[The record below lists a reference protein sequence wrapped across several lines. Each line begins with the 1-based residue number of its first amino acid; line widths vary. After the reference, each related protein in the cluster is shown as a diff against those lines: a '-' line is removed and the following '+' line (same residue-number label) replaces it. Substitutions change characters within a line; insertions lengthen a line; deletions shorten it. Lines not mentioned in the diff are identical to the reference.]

1 MAIIDSLV
9 DLLRIPSIS
18 ALPAHKSDCLRA
30 AAWIRDF
37 IPNARLV
44 EKEACNPIIRADY
57 CDAPGKPTLLV
68 YGHYDVQPPDP
79 IGEWRTPPFEPTII
93 GDDIFARGACD
104 DKGQTLILLEA
115 IRSMHPNLPIN
126 IKVLIEGEEE
136 STGAHI
142 EEYVAEN
149 AADLA
154 ADAVLICD
162 SEMFAKGMPT
172 LCTGLRGIVYGEI
185 LVEGPAQDLHSGVY
199 GGVAPNPLQ
208 AIAQI
213 LSTLK
218 GNDGVVNIPHFYDGI
233 LPPTDAELDAW
244 RSLPFDE
251 EHYRKTE
258 VGSPALT
265 GEAGY
270 SVLERTW
277 ARPTFEVHGIVGGFV
292 GAGAKTVI
300 PARASAKISTRLV
313 PGQEPARVVWN
324 LQAAIAQ
331 ATPKG
336 VTSRFELISA
346 NAASVVDTSHPLIE
360 RAAQSLE
367 ATFGARTV
375 YMRSGGS
382 IPIVGLFQQHLGVP
396 SVLMGFGLPDDNLHA
411 PNEKFHLP
419 NFYKGIEAV
428 QNYFAAV
435 AQ

>member
-1 MAIIDSLV
+1 MAVIDSLFE
-9 DLLRIPSIS
+9 LLRIPSIS
-18 ALPAHKSDCLRA
+18 ALPEHKDDCLRA
-30 AAWIRDF
+30 AAWIRDYL
-37 IPNARLV
+37 PGSWLV
-44 EKEACNPIIRADY
+44 ERENCNPIIRADY
-57 CDAPGKPTLLV
+57 CHAPGKPTLLV

-79 IGEWRTPPFEPTII
+79 VAEWRTPPFEPTII
-93 GDDIFARGACD
+93 GDDVFARGACD

-136 STGAHI
+136 STGEHI
-142 EEYVAEN
+142 VAYLAEN
-149 AADLA
+149 ADALR

-162 SEMFAKGMPT
+162 TEMFAKGLPT

-185 LVEGPAQDLHSGVY
+185 HVEGPSQDLHSGVY
-199 GGVAPNPLQ
+199 GGAAPNPLQ
-208 AIAQI
+208 ALAQI
-213 LSTLK
+213 LASLK

-233 LPPTDAELDAW
+233 LPPTAAELAAW

-251 EHYRKTE
+251 EHYRQTE

-265 GEAGY
+265 GEAAY

-277 ARPTFEVHGIVGGFV
+277 ARPTFEVHGIVGGFT

-313 PGQEPARVVWN
+313 PGQDPAGVVAGI
-324 LQAAIAQ
+324 QAAIARM
-331 ATPKG
+331 TPSG
-336 VTSRFELISA
+336 VTARFELMSA

-360 RAAQSLE
+360 KAAQALE
-367 ATFGARTV
+367 ATFGTKTV

-428 QNYFAAV
+428 RNYFATV

>member
-1 MAIIDSLV
+1 MALIESLQ

-18 ALPAHKSDCLRA
+18 ALPEHKADCLRA
-30 AAWIRDF
+30 AAWIRDYL
-37 IPNARLV
+37 PNARLV
-44 EKEACNPIIRADY
+44 EKENCNPIVRADY
-57 CDAPGKPTLLV
+57 CNAPGKPTLLL

-93 GDDIFARGACD
+93 GNDIFARGACD

-115 IRSMHPNLPIN
+115 VRSLHPNLPIN

-136 STGAHI
+136 SNGAHI
-142 EEYVAEN
+142 EEYLPAN
-149 AADLA
+149 AAELS

-162 SEMFAKGMPT
+162 TEMFAKGLPT

-185 LVEGPAQDLHSGVY
+185 YVEGPAQDLHSGVY
-199 GGVAPNPLQ
+199 GGAAPNPLQ

-213 LSTLK
+213 LASLK

-233 LPPTDAELDAW
+233 QPPTLAELAAW
-244 RSLPFDE
+244 RSLPFDD

-277 ARPTFEVHGIVGGFV
+277 ARPTFEVHGIVGGFT

-300 PARASAKISTRLV
+300 PAKASAKISTRLV
-313 PGQEPARVVWN
+313 PGQDPAAVAEN
-324 LQAAIAQ
+324 LRAAIAE
-331 ATPKG
+331 ATPSG
-336 VTSRFELISA
+336 VTSRFELMA
-346 NAASVVDTSHPLIE
+346 ADEASVVDTSHPLIE
-360 RAAQSLE
+360 KAAKALQQ
-367 ATFGARTV
+367 TFGTKTV

-382 IPIVGLFQQHLGVP
+382 IPIVGRFRQHLGIP

-428 QNYFAAV
+428 RNYFTVV

>member
-1 MAIIDSLV
+1 MALIESLQ

-18 ALPAHKSDCLRA
+18 ALPEHKADCLRA
-30 AAWIRDF
+30 AAWIRDYL
-37 IPNARLV
+37 PNARLV
-44 EKEACNPIIRADY
+44 EKENCNPIVRADY
-57 CDAPGKPTLLV
+57 CNAPGKPTLLL

-79 IGEWRTPPFEPTII
+79 IGEWRTPPFEPTIV
-93 GDDIFARGACD
+93 GNDIFARGACD

-115 IRSMHPNLPIN
+115 VRSLHPNLPIN

-136 STGAHI
+136 SNGAHI
-142 EEYVAEN
+142 EEYLPEN
-149 AADLA
+149 AAELS

-162 SEMFAKGMPT
+162 TEMFAKGLPT

-185 LVEGPAQDLHSGVY
+185 HVEGPAQDLHSGVY
-199 GGVAPNPLQ
+199 GGAAPNPLQ
-208 AIAQI
+208 AIARI
-213 LSTLK
+213 LATLK

-233 LPPTDAELDAW
+233 QPPTPAELAAW
-244 RSLPFDE
+244 RSLPFDQ

-277 ARPTFEVHGIVGGFV
+277 ARPTFEVHGIVGGFT

-300 PARASAKISTRLV
+300 PAKASAKISTRLV
-313 PGQEPARVVWN
+313 PGQDPEAVAEN
-324 LQAAIAQ
+324 LRAAIAQ
-331 ATPKG
+331 ATPSG
-336 VTSRFELISA
+336 VTSRFELMAA
-346 NAASVVDTSHPLIE
+346 NEASVVDTSHPLIE
-360 RAAQSLE
+360 KAAQALQQ
-367 ATFGARTV
+367 TFGTKTV

-382 IPIVGLFQQHLGVP
+382 IPIVGLFRQHLGIP

-428 QNYFAAV
+428 RNYFAVV